1 MNESFARNI
10 FLIQSQYDRDIN
22 MSHLILNNFSE
33 FFYKILFG
41 ENYTLIL
48 MIVS

>member
-1 MNESFARNI
+1 
-10 FLIQSQYDRDIN
+10 
-22 MSHLILNNFSE
+22 MSYLILNNFSE

-48 MIVS
+48 VIVS

>member
-1 MNESFARNI
+1 
-10 FLIQSQYDRDIN
+10 

-33 FFYKILFG
+33 FVYKILFG

-48 MIVS
+48 MIVF